1 MKVKVI
7 NEYHDKQLDRIV
19 KVGEELDVTNERAK
33 ELIYHDVAE
42 PTTPEVVTEP
52 VAKKT
57 TTRKKKVEG

>member
-19 KVGEELDVTNERAK
+19 KVGEELDVTEARAK

-42 PTTPEVVTEP
+42 ATTPTTTDEVATEP
-52 VAKKT
+52 APKKRAKK
-57 TTRKKKVEG
+57 K